1 MASAGSD
8 CYIGRYRKGLMTV
21 NYVSNDALSG
31 NNSNHAKLQG
41 ATMYRLE
48 NKKGLPYGNAL

>member
-1 MASAGSD
+1 MLAAIATLGA
-8 CYIGRYRKGLMTV
+8 IEKGLMIV